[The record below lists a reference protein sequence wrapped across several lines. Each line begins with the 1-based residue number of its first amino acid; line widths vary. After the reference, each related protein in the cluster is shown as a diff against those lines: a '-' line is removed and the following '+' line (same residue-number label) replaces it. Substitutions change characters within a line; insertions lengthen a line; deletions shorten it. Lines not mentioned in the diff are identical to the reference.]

1 MAYLNKRDMEL
12 LKAVNE
18 LLFLQADKDLLTE
31 NEIKTTMLFG
41 NWLLNQRDY
50 GKKSRELAKERIKTK
65 RKTDPKYCRMPADRQ
80 RVYQKK
86 YREKKKKEAIEN
98 VIQS

>member
-12 LKAVNE
+12 LKEVNE
-18 LLFLQADKDLLTE
+18 ILSLCADKNLL
-31 NEIKTTMLFG
+31 NEDDIKTTLRFG
-41 NWLLNQRDY
+41 SWLLSQRDY

-86 YREKKKKEAIEN
+86 YREKKKRGEM
-98 VIQS
+98 